1 MKIDIYT
8 FAIVLGIVYAIQFI
22 IFLIEYNNNR
32 SYRGPGWW
40 LIWSATA
47 VLGFLFMVSRQ
58 IPSFEHFAILGQNFM
73 LLLAISFVYIG
84 IKQFLNKTVGFKLIS
99 IIYILFLLPFSYYD
113 FIVDSIHYRT
123 IILWFAVFLISSIF
137 GYDLYKSRPKA
148 LDIALNICILVFFG
162 HALFAISKV
171 LLLLTG
177 SEINH
182 AFSPELFNYSTYVEI
197 LFVTIFWTYALI
209 MMINHR
215 LSEDV
220 GRVKDHF
227 EAIYKT
233 SPDAILITDM
243 EQGVIE
249 SANEKFFDLTGFKT
263 EEVIGKSTIEIH
275 IWNSQEERNRYIHL
289 IGEQGRYFNFESTF
303 IHKGGKNLTGLFS
316 GSIIQLNDKPHLITI
331 IHDITERKER
341 ELEILM
347 QNRQLQTLNAEK
359 DKLFSIIAHDLKS
372 PFSSFLGLTEIMA
385 DEIPNLPISEV
396 IQLAA
401 RMRDSA
407 RNLYE
412 LLENLLEWSLVK
424 QGVTNYHPML
434 LALLPEIKE
443 SLLTYLEPS
452 RKKKSTLEIKVADTQ
467 MVYADQNMLRSL
479 IRNLLSNAIKFTPEN
494 GSVSIAAESL
504 LDGSCLISVRD
515 SGIGIN
521 KSMQQLLFQM
531 NSNNSRKGTNG
542 EMSCGLGLLLCKEF
556 IDMHQGEIWTDSEED
571 RGSTF
576 FIKFPSKQIKSISG
590 TA

>member
-22 IFLIEYNNNR
+22 IFFIEYNNNR
-32 SYRGPGWW
+32 SYKGPGWW

-58 IPSFEHFAILGQNFM
+58 ITSFEHFAILGQNAM

-84 IKQFLNKTVGFKLIS
+84 IKQFLNKAVGYKLIS
-99 IIYILFLLPFSYYD
+99 LVYILFLIPFSYYD
-113 FIVDSIHYRT
+113 FIVDNIHCRT
-123 IILWFAVFLISSIF
+123 IILWFTVFLISSLY
-137 GYDLYKSRPKA
+137 GYDLYKSRPKT
-148 LDIALNICILVFFG
+148 LDIALNICILVFFS

-177 SEINH
+177 SEINQ
-182 AFSPELFNYSTYVEI
+182 AFSAELFNYSTYIEI

-303 IHKGGKNLTGLFS
+303 IRKGGKNLTGLFS
-316 GSIIQLNDKPHLITI
+316 GSIIQLND
-331 IHDITERKER
+331 
-341 ELEILM
+341 
-347 QNRQLQTLNAEK
+347 
-359 DKLFSIIAHDLKS
+359 
-372 PFSSFLGLTEIMA
+372 
-385 DEIPNLPISEV
+385 
-396 IQLAA
+396 
-401 RMRDSA
+401 
-407 RNLYE
+407 
-412 LLENLLEWSLVK
+412 
-424 QGVTNYHPML
+424 
-434 LALLPEIKE
+434 
-443 SLLTYLEPS
+443 
-452 RKKKSTLEIKVADTQ
+452 
-467 MVYADQNMLRSL
+467 
-479 IRNLLSNAIKFTPEN
+479 N
-494 GSVSIAAESL
+494 G
-504 LDGSCLISVRD
+504 C
-515 SGIGIN
+515 
-521 KSMQQLLFQM
+521 
-531 NSNNSRKGTNG
+531 T
-542 EMSCGLGLLLCKEF
+542 
-556 IDMHQGEIWTDSEED
+556 
-571 RGSTF
+571 
-576 FIKFPSKQIKSISG
+576 
-590 TA
+590 